1 MKNKI
6 SKAVASLAIAAAAV
20 FAAPAVASAY
30 TPAAPGGTITVTPGS
45 PVSLTVDVSALPD
58 VDTSVIFTF
67 AGEGVTGAN
76 IAMVKTA
83 VTSASVTKPREDP
96 TVTVTV
102 PEDGFGDYSLTATG
116 ATSGVALAPLVI
128 ALPGG
133 GSGGDGGEDGSAAG
147 GDGGTIADTG
157 FDGEALL
164 GLWVGGGILVLAGA
178 SIAVATS
185 VRRSRQT
192 A

>member
-6 SKAVASLAIAAAAV
+6 SKAAAALAIAAAAV

-30 TPAAPGGTITVTPGS
+30 TPVAPGGTVSVEPGQPIT
-45 PVSLTVDVSALPD
+45 LFIDQSALPAA
-58 VDTSVIFTF
+58 DTRVIFTF
-67 AGEGVTGAN
+67 TGEGVTGAN
-76 IAMVKTA
+76 IAIVKTA
-83 VTSASVTKPREDP
+83 VTSASVTKPRGSS
-96 TVTVTV
+96 VTVTV
-102 PEDGFGDYSLTATG
+102 PADGFGDYSLVATG
-116 ATSGVALAPLVI
+116 ATSGTALPPLAI

-133 GSGGDGGEDGSAAG
+133 GAGGDGGDDGSAAG
-147 GDGGTIADTG
+147 GDGEGLPDTG
-157 FDGEALL
+157 FAGETLL

-185 VRRSRQT
+185 VRRARQT